1 MSLYV
6 LDTDTL
12 SLYRFGHARV
22 CQKVDAQSAT
32 DLAVTVLTVEEQVSG
47 WYNLLRKAKQPPQVA
62 RAYQELA
69 EAVQYCARWA
79 ILPYSVP
86 AIARYDSLRSL
97 KLNVRKPDLRIAAV
111 TLEHGGILV
120 TRNLR
125 DFQRIPNLTVENW
138 AV

>member
-22 CQKVDAQSAT
+22 CRRVDAQPPT

-47 WYNLLRKAKQPPQVA
+47 WYSLQRQAKQPPQVA

-69 EAVQYCARWA
+69 ETVLYCARRP

-86 AIARYDSLRSL
+86 AIARYDGLRRL
-97 KLNVRKPDLRIAAV
+97 NLNVRKTDLRIAAV
-111 TLEHGGILV
+111 ALEHGGILV
-120 TRNLR
+120 TCNLR
-125 DFQRIPNLTVENW
+125 DFRRIPNLTAENW